1 MAEDSIQKR
10 IGKERP
16 PRVQLEYE
24 VDDRGAIA
32 KKELPFVMGVMGDY
46 SGQSEEPLPAL
57 KDRKFV
63 NVDGENFDS
72 VLKGMKP
79 RLQYQVENTLQGD
92 GGKMAVELKFAKLA
106 DFDPNNV
113 AKQIPVLNELVNLR
127 QSLSDLR
134 NKMLA
139 SDKLEDML
147 ADIVSSTEKLEAVSK
162 AGGTDKS

>member
-79 RLQYQVENTLQGD
+79 RLQYQVENTLLGD
-92 GGKMAVELKFAKLA
+92 GGKMAVELKFAKFA

-134 NKMLA
+134 NKMFA